1 MPSSNSCTGGEG
13 RGKGFVFA
21 NDFCVKN
28 IVIKIRSRL
37 QNPAENKTDD

>member
-1 MPSSNSCTGGEG
+1 MPSSNSCRGGEG

-28 IVIKIRSRL
+28 IKS
-37 QNPAENKTDD
+37 